1 MSEIKI
7 GENGNWYIDGVDTGK
22 SSRGRDGLSAYE
34 VAVSL
39 GYQGTLADWPD
50 TLKGEPGESAYEIAR
65 GLGYQGTMAD
75 WINSLKGA
83 EGLTPQVGENGNW
96 FIGDSNTGILADA
109 EKAVEKKIVASTEI
123 RDEGR
128 LMDGK
133 TVSEALTEINRR
145 FQAGVSSVIKFEQGV
160 QELEISLKE
169 PFSDTNY
176 GVVATLSTSPQFTSI
191 SLQNAYNK
199 KDKFIVRVYN
209 CYCSAVHGVINWYA
223 FKI

>member
-65 GLGYQGTMAD
+65 DLGYQGTMAD

-96 FIGDSNTGILADA
+96 FVGDEDTGILANA
-109 EKAVEKKIVASTEI
+109 EKAVEKKIVASTDIKEA
-123 RDEGR
+123 GM

-133 TVSEALTEINRR
+133 TVSEALAEVNGKLPV
-145 FQAGVSSVIKFEQGV
+145 FKSSV
-160 QELEISLKE
+160 
-169 PFSDTNY
+169 
-176 GVVATLSTSPQFTSI
+176 LS
-191 SLQNAYNK
+191 Y
-199 KDKFIVRVYN
+199 D
-209 CYCSAVHGVINWYA
+209 
-223 FKI
+223 